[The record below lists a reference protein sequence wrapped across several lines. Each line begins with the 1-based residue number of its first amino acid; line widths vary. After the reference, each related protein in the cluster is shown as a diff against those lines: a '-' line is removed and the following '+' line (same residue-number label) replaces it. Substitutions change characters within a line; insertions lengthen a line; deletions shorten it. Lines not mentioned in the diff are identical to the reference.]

1 MCSEIRIQPSVLK
14 SMASE
19 IAELRKNSLSLKGV
33 QNGELSA
40 TVNFTSASRISR
52 VHKRVYAESARSES
66 YTEYLSK
73 MCKQADIVDLF
84 SPADLNFM
92 SI

>member
-1 MCSEIRIQPSVLK
+1 MCREIRIQPSVFK

-19 IAELRKNSLSLKGV
+19 IAKLRKTTVSLKSV

-40 TVNFTSASRISR
+40 ALGFTSGNRVSRI
-52 VHKRVYAESARSES
+52 HKRVHAESAQSET